1 MSSRAIQLLIV
12 AGSLLVVIFGGYTV
26 FWYLSV
32 NGIQK
37 GLERWAHDHREKGSQ
52 ISLGHPTISGFP
64 FVVRIH
70 FEKVDLA
77 GRKNSWRWIA
87 PQIVARARPWNPNMI
102 SIKAPGMHTV
112 NGFKNTRIFQL
123 EEANA
128 HFQLRS
134 GKLKTG
140 VIRLAGIKL
149 TSPDSPRVKAQS
161 LVVEIKTDAKVR
173 TKTNI
178 SQNNIALT
186 IDIRDLSIP
195 KAWGLGL
202 RDEISRLFVN
212 ALVIGDVR
220 FGDELPGALN
230 RWREGGGSVDINNL
244 GLDWEPLSLRAN
256 GTLALDKTLQ
266 PQGAM
271 SVVIEGLEP
280 TLHALIEAGV
290 IDART
295 AFAAKFANR
304 TFSIGGSI
312 VRLPLSVQKQRL
324 YIGPV
329 PVRRFGKIRWK

>member
-1 MSSRAIQLLIV
+1 MSSRAIQLLIA

-64 FVVRIH
+64 FAVRIH

-77 GRKNSWRWIA
+77 VRENSWRWIA
-87 PQIVARARPWNPNMI
+87 PQIVARARPWNPHMI

-112 NGFKNTRIFQL
+112 KGFKNTRMLQL

-140 VIRLAGIKL
+140 AVRLAGIKV
-149 TSPDSPRVKAQS
+149 TSPDSPSVTAQS
-161 LVVEIKTDAKVR
+161 LVVEIKTDAKVQ
-173 TKTNI
+173 TETNI
-178 SQNNIALT
+178 SQNNLALT
-186 IDIRDLSIP
+186 FDIRDVSIP

-202 RDEISRLFVN
+202 KGEISRLFVN
-212 ALVIGDVR
+212 AFVIGDIR
-220 FGDELPGALN
+220 FSVKLTGALH
-230 RWREGGGSVDINNL
+230 RWREAGGSIDINNL
-244 GLDWEPLSLRAN
+244 KLDWEPLSLRAN
-256 GTLALDKTLQ
+256 GTLALDETLQ
-266 PQGAM
+266 PQGAT
-271 SVVIEGLEP
+271 SVEIEGLEP

-304 TFSIGGSI
+304 TFSVGGSK

-329 PVRRFGKIRWK
+329 PVQRLGQIRWE